1 MVDTRQTTGLGIQLL
16 GIQLTLLAAF
26 GWIMIPA
33 SFDTKFVVVVPIVT
47 LATGAV
53 VYGLLN

>member
-1 MVDTRQTTGLGIQLL
+1 MTGLGIQVL

-26 GWIMIPA
+26 GWIMLPA

-53 VYGLLN
+53 VSGLVR